1 MIGGAAVIP
10 SLREIP
16 AKQTS
21 LQLKQTPNTINNNM
35 VANPNSN
42 LVFDFPDPSPRFELD
57 DSKSN
62 KSPTNSPI
70 KKNKRFSKLGKKF
83 GIGSNNNNNSSS
95 PSKDSLDGNDTAL
108 TSLNSSL
115 NSNTT
120 SPERLQRNN
129 SGDKAAGLSPGNNK
143 QFTFADSPSR
153 PQSTKLNL
161 LPTIGSNPKHVRDPS
176 VASGFISEVSEF
188 SFDRVTVATNDTEGV
203 MTGQS
208 SNVSWNFL
216 DESILQT
223 VGTAAGGLQGGKA
236 SLLGDKGCVPYTGQ
250 QNGVTGNNNNMAA
263 EANLVANAK
272 AQSMTK
278 RHHSKVST
286 STFDNVSLDT
296 EEEDN
301 LFNDEKYG
309 YTSSSGAT
317 NHQLGMAKPGDNGSV
332 ISEISDRTGG
342 NNAAAGSPDERVKA
356 LLREGMA
363 ATKANSAAASA
374 PRVTPP
380 SPTTS
385 KTSKL
390 TNEETQNTSKGTF
403 TWSEIKHNYTTFKT
417 SRNNGLKEKS
427 NGSILSSI
435 IEDVQFCGLYFCGI
449 DTTTDNDEAK
459 AKYEESL
466 KLKKME
472 RKREADDT
480 FLGSV
485 ISCVPSS
492 VAQCGV
498 SDDARNVFED
508 SCVPSTLGQCG
519 GR

>member
-1 MIGGAAVIP
+1 
-10 SLREIP
+10 
-16 AKQTS
+16 
-21 LQLKQTPNTINNNM
+21 M
-35 VANPNSN
+35 VANPNSR

-57 DSKSN
+57 DNKN

-83 GIGSNNNNNSSS
+83 TTPTKKFGIGNNSSASS

-115 NSNTT
+115 NSNTA

-153 PQSTKLNL
+153 PGPQSTKLNL

-223 VGTAAGGLQGGKA
+223 VGVAAGGLQGGKS

-250 QNGVTGNNNNMAA
+250 QQQGNNMAA
-263 EANLVANAK
+263 EANLLANAK

-309 YTSSSGAT
+309 YTSSST
-317 NHQLGMAKPGDNGSV
+317 QNQLGMAKPGDNGSV

-342 NNAAAGSPDERVKA
+342 RNAAANPDERVKA

-363 ATKANSAAASA
+363 ATKANAASA
-374 PRVTPP
+374 PRVPPP

-390 TNEETQNTSKGTF
+390 TDQDNTQNTSKGTF
-403 TWSEIKHNYTTFKT
+403 TWNEIKHNYTTFKT

-449 DTTTDNDEAK
+449 DTTTCGDDEAK
-459 AKYEESL
+459 AKYEENL
-466 KLKKME
+466 KLKKMD

-498 SDDARNVFED
+498 DDARNVFED
-508 SCVPSTLGQCG
+508 SCVPSSSALAQCG

>member
-1 MIGGAAVIP
+1 
-10 SLREIP
+10 
-16 AKQTS
+16 
-21 LQLKQTPNTINNNM
+21 M

-42 LVFDFPDPSPRFELD
+42 LVFDFPDPSPRFELN
-57 DSKSN
+57 DSKS

-70 KKNKRFSKLGKKF
+70 KKNKRFSKLGLGKKKF
-83 GIGSNNNNNSSS
+83 GIGNNNSSASS

-115 NSNTT
+115 NST
-120 SPERLQRNN
+120 PEIQRNN

-143 QFTFADSPSR
+143 QFTFADSPSPSR
-153 PQSTKLNL
+153 AGPQSTKLNL

-223 VGTAAGGLQGGKA
+223 VGAAAGGLQGGKS
-236 SLLGDKGCVPYTGQ
+236 SLLGEKGCVPYTGQ
-250 QNGVTGNNNNMAA
+250 QQHQGNNAAA

-272 AQSMTK
+272 ASMAK

-309 YTSSSGAT
+309 YTSSAQT
-317 NHQLGMAKPGDNGSV
+317 NQLGMAKPGDNGSV

-342 NNAAAGSPDERVKA
+342 RNAAANPDERVKA

-363 ATKANSAAASA
+363 ATKANAAASA
-374 PRVTPP
+374 PRVPPP

-390 TNEETQNTSKGTF
+390 TDQDNTQNTSKGTF
-403 TWSEIKHNYTTFKT
+403 TWNEIKHNYTTFKT

-427 NGSILSSI
+427 NGTILSSI

-498 SDDARNVFED
+498 DDARNVFED
-508 SCVPSTLGQCG
+508 SCVPGSSALGQCG

>member
-1 MIGGAAVIP
+1 
-10 SLREIP
+10 
-16 AKQTS
+16 
-21 LQLKQTPNTINNNM
+21 M

-62 KSPTNSPI
+62 KSPTNSP

-83 GIGSNNNNNSSS
+83 GIGNNNNTSSS

-153 PQSTKLNL
+153 QPQSTKLNL

-223 VGTAAGGLQGGKA
+223 VGAAAGGLQGGKA

-250 QNGVTGNNNNMAA
+250 QGVNNNAAA

-309 YTSSSGAT
+309 FTSSAQT
-317 NHQLGMAKPGDNGSV
+317 NQLGMAKPGDNGSV

-342 NNAAAGSPDERVKA
+342 NGGNPEARVQA

-363 ATKANSAAASA
+363 ATKANSAAGP
-374 PRVTPP
+374 PRIPPP

-390 TNEETQNTSKGTF
+390 TDQDNTQNTSKGTF

-449 DTTTDNDEAK
+449 DTTTNDDEAK
-459 AKYEESL
+459 AKYESL

-472 RKREADDT
+472 RKRETDDT

-498 SDDARNVFED
+498 SDDARNIFED
-508 SCVPSTLGQCG
+508 SCVPGSSALGQCG

>member
-1 MIGGAAVIP
+1 
-10 SLREIP
+10 
-16 AKQTS
+16 
-21 LQLKQTPNTINNNM
+21 M

-57 DSKSN
+57 DSKS

-70 KKNKRFSKLGKKF
+70 KKNKRFSKLGLGKKKF
-83 GIGSNNNNNSSS
+83 GIGNNNNNSASS

-115 NSNTT
+115 NST
-120 SPERLQRNN
+120 PEIQRNN
-129 SGDKAAGLSPGNNK
+129 SGDKAAGLSPGNNNK
-143 QFTFADSPSR
+143 QFTFADSPSPSR
-153 PQSTKLNL
+153 PAQSTKLNL

-223 VGTAAGGLQGGKA
+223 VGAAAGGLQGGKS

-250 QNGVTGNNNNMAA
+250 QGVTGSNNNNMAA

-309 YTSSSGAT
+309 YTTSSNTA

-342 NNAAAGSPDERVKA
+342 RNAAANPDERVKA

-363 ATKANSAAASA
+363 ATKSNAASA
-374 PRVTPP
+374 PRVPPP

-390 TNEETQNTSKGTF
+390 TDQDNTQNTSKGTF
-403 TWSEIKHNYTTFKT
+403 TWNEIKHNYTTFKT

-498 SDDARNVFED
+498 DDARNVFED
-508 SCVPSTLGQCG
+508 SCVPGSSALGQCG

>member
-1 MIGGAAVIP
+1 
-10 SLREIP
+10 
-16 AKQTS
+16 
-21 LQLKQTPNTINNNM
+21 M

-42 LVFDFPDPSPRFELD
+42 LVFDFPDPSPRFELND
-57 DSKSN
+57 NKS

-70 KKNKRFSKLGKKF
+70 KKNKRFSKLGLGKKKF
-83 GIGSNNNNNSSS
+83 GIGNNNNASS

-108 TSLNSSL
+108 TSINSSL
-115 NSNTT
+115 NST
-120 SPERLQRNN
+120 PEIQRSN

-153 PQSTKLNL
+153 PTSTKLNL

-223 VGTAAGGLQGGKA
+223 VGAAAGGLQGGK
-236 SLLGDKGCVPYTGQ
+236 STLLGDKGCVPYTGQ
-250 QNGVTGNNNNMAA
+250 QQGNNAAA

-309 YTSSSGAT
+309 YTSST
-317 NHQLGMAKPGDNGSV
+317 NQLGMAKPGDNGSV

-342 NNAAAGSPDERVKA
+342 NNAAANPDERVKA

-363 ATKANSAAASA
+363 ATKSNAAASA
-374 PRVTPP
+374 PRVPPP

-390 TNEETQNTSKGTF
+390 TDQDNTQNTSKGTF

-498 SDDARNVFED
+498 DDARNVFED
-508 SCVPSTLGQCG
+508 SCVPGSSALGQCG